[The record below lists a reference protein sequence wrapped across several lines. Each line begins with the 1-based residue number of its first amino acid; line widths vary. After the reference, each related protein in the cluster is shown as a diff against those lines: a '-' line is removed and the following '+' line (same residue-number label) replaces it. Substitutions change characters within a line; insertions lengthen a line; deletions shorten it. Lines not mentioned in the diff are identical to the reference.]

1 MSNPKIGVV
10 GVGYLGS
17 LHTRVLFEI
26 DGSHLIGVY
35 DIDREKAES
44 IAGRYHIT
52 AFSSLDELLDNVDAV
67 ICAVPTTEHYNVGMK
82 ILERGK
88 HLLIEKPIAET
99 VEQASEMVNRARN
112 RNLKLMVGH
121 IERFNPAILAVE
133 DKVNEP
139 LYIEALRIA
148 HFNVRGTDV
157 DVVRDLMIHD
167 IDLTLHFIKEEPIS
181 IQALGAP
188 VLTDKVDIA
197 NVRMEFPS
205 GAVATLTASRVSIK
219 KTREFRIFQ
228 KDAYF
233 SLNLMSKDGHMIKRG
248 DDAIIPYFLPI
259 DENLEPLKLEDME
272 FIMSIKEDRE
282 PAITGEDGLV
292 ALRIAKAIEEEI
304 EKKLEKLRSREV

>member
-133 DKVNEP
+133 DKVREP

>member
-1 MSNPKIGVV
+1 MSNLKIGVV

-17 LHTRVLFEI
+17 LHTRVLFEL
-26 DGSHLIGVY
+26 DSSYLIGVY
-35 DIDREKAES
+35 DIDREKAEK
-44 IAGRYHIT
+44 IARKYHIT

-67 ICAVPTTEHYNVGMK
+67 ICAVPTTEHYNVGMQ

-133 DKVNEP
+133 DKVKEP

-259 DENLEPLKLEDME
+259 DENLEPLKLEDRE